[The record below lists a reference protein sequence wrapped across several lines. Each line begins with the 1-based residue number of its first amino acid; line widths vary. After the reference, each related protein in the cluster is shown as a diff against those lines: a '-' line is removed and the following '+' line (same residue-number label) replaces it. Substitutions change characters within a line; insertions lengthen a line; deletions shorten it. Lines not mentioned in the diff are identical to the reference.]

1 MNIEKV
7 YESLKRPFQVPK
19 LELSTIYVGGY
30 PKIWLSMV
38 PPFSVPKSIGPS
50 EVYGC
55 CYHVYI
61 YINNNHSGGS
71 NYTPKNCTSGRILS
85 SNSTY
90 GKSPFSQVNFKCAI
104 FHGNVS
110 LLEGKHCPGSR
121 PPEVAQSRSWR
132 GERPEHRWG
141 KT

>member
-1 MNIEKV
+1 MAF
-7 YESLKRPFQVPK
+7 Y
-19 LELSTIYVGGY
+19 
-30 PKIWLSMV
+30 
-38 PPFSVPKSIGPS
+38 GPS
-50 EVYGC
+50 IFGAKVHWPERGLWVLLPC
-55 CYHVYI
+55 IYI
-61 YINNNHSGGS
+61 YINNNHSSGS